1 MTAAMDVFTAS
12 GAGDEALVAR
22 LLEDGAD
29 CNLGDT
35 WTGAEDGSP
44 VILTLMLVL
53 SGWTPLHA
61 AAEAGHHGVVRLLLE
76 AGAEVG
82 LVTRDTG
89 YSSLH
94 LAASGVASLAV
105 TKSCTALGR
114 RTRGLLLPAGGGRG
128 AAGPGHRGRAVRGA
142 AALRRGQGV
151 HGDHRNSAEGRGG

>member
-35 WTGAEDGSP
+35 WTGADISP
-44 VILTLMLVL
+44 VILTLMLRL

-105 TKSCTALGR
+105 TKSRTALGR

-142 AALRRGQGV
+142 AALRRGQGL